1 MENKQDLTTLTDKEL
16 LYLIRQN
23 EGQALLM
30 LFDRYAAALYNHVL
44 PQVRARTLKDQ
55 EPEDVARNILIDIF
69 TSLWDNQNTLSIATT
84 VRAYLFADAY
94 HRAAY
99 YLHHRKNL
107 PPLPRGGQGGSRG
120 YTKSTK

>member
-1 MENKQDLTTLTDKEL
+1 MSTAMENKQDLTTLTDKEL

-23 EGQALLM
+23 DGQALLM

-44 PQVRARTLKDQ
+44 SQVRARTLKDQ
-55 EPEDVARNILIDIF
+55 EPEDVTQNILTDIF

-94 HRAAY
+94 NRAVD
-99 YLHHRKNL
+99 YLRHRKSYTL
-107 PPLPRGGQGGSRG
+107 SPYQGGPR
-120 YTKSTK
+120 